1 MGFFQ
6 VGFEVTRLPKE
17 TNLSTPMFVDKIKTN
32 NMANTNSKF
41 YCWHLSLA
49 AMVSGI
55 YIITNAWIISC
66 LLYSPIA
73 ASPTVHH
80 RPILAL
86 IGTMMAGTLAV
97 TVLVTVL
104 LKPNDNRQH
113 T

>member
-1 MGFFQ
+1 LALLDSTAGICVGIGFSVFQ
-6 VGFEVTRLPKE
+6 DAGFVYSDP
-17 TNLSTPMFVDKIKTN
+17 S
-32 NMANTNSKF
+32 A
-41 YCWHLSLA
+41 LA

-66 LLYSPIA
+66 LLYSPLA
-73 ASPTVHH
+73 ASPTFHH

-86 IGTMMAGTLAV
+86 IGTMMAGSLAV

-104 LKPNDNRQH
+104 LKPKDNRQH